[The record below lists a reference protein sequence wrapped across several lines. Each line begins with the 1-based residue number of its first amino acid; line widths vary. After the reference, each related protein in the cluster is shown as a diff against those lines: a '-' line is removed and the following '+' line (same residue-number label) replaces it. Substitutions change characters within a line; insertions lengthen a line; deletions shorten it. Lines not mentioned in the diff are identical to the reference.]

1 METAGEYWNWT
12 ERWKPFRFEIKHPY
26 VALYVDLR
34 LSILTWLKYQI
45 RGCWIES
52 LFWIPGA
59 RSCSWTRARGAKI
72 RVFNSLQQRS
82 ILKIIW
88 KRFRSFSDTENAMN
102 FKVYQTIFSFE
113 NVLRISQT
121 IFSSENYLIVSHS
134 IFSSEKSYDIF
145 QYIFSYWKCYEFSQT
160 VFQLWKSSD
169 NLSAYFQYRK
179 IIWEFLSLFS
189 GSVNYLIFS
198 QLIFSIWKLSD
209 NFSANFQLCE
219 FAVNTESDWITEKVW
234 IWKLNVFPC

>member
-1 METAGEYWNWT
+1 MSRCSEYQGPEAAAGLGLGAQ
-12 ERWKPFRFEIKHPY
+12 RSGF
-26 VALYVDLR
+26 L
-34 LSILTWLKYQI
+34 I
-45 RGCWIES
+45 RC
-52 LFWIPGA
+52 
-59 RSCSWTRARGAKI
+59 KK
-72 RVFNSLQQRS
+72 RS

-121 IFSSENYLIVSHS
+121 IFSSENYMIVSHS

-209 NFSANFQLCE
+209 NFQ
-219 FAVNTESDWITEKVW
+219 WIFG
-234 IWKLNVFPC
+234 IWKLSDNFSVVIQYLKIIW